1 VTLDRE
7 KPFRDLVVDL
17 HESLEA
23 AAIPHAFGGAL
34 ALAYHVVGPRA
45 TDDIDVNIAVPK
57 HDSLRV
63 FRALPAGIKWGNR
76 LLRVAEVTGAVKLRW
91 FRAVSVDLFFET
103 KDYHKVIQERA
114 ETRPFADTELPFV
127 TATDLTI
134 LKATFERGTDKA
146 GKERDWTDI
155 RLMLEARTPDVR
167 EVMRWIERLEGKDSD
182 NLAKFRSLAGET
194 S

>member
-1 VTLDRE
+1 MTVGRE
-7 KPFRDLVVDL
+7 RPFRDLVVDL

-34 ALAYHVVGPRA
+34 ALAYYVISPRA
-45 TDDIDVNIAVPK
+45 TDDIDLNIAVPK
-57 HDSLRV
+57 DDSLRV

-76 LLRVAEVTGAVKLRW
+76 LLRLAEVTGAVKLRW
-91 FRAVSVDLFFET
+91 LRAISVDLFFET
-103 KDYHKVIQERA
+103 KDFHKVIQERV
-114 ETRPFADTELPFV
+114 ETHPFADTELPFV
-127 TATDLTI
+127 SATDLTI
-134 LKATFERGTDKA
+134 LKATFDRRTDKA

-167 EVMRWIERLEGKDSD
+167 EVMRWVERLEGRASD
-182 NLAKFRSLAGET
+182 NLAKLRALDAET